1 MLWPCVG
8 RRDVVQHIMSFIES
22 ERPLIDTEVG
32 GKMFQDTG
40 SANLDL
46 FFQSL
51 PQGRPKENQQLKGLL
66 DKAWAESPEICLKQ
80 MFLLGSRDGKQDR
93 YSFYD
98 AMMWLWHKDP
108 HTLLANL
115 HLVPECNYWKGL
127 LEILARICEGPVRS
141 LQRDLALHSHY
152 KRCQKESEDH
162 KYRMEDAGIEGEGN
176 FRPGS
181 RLQMAEEALKRYD
194 SDPVYRSLFERI
206 ARLFAEQLRQD
217 LAAMRRGQRVSLCAK
232 WCPLLY
238 HSFDRRT
245 LLCEGIARWLF
256 PATLPEFAGCS
267 ERQYAYRA
275 RDLLRK
281 RLSELTEYMKLP
293 ERLICQHRWAEIRY
307 KSLPAACLTKHAK
320 SFEKHDSVRFKEFM
334 DKVEGGKVRVNTG
347 ALQPHEILK
356 RVQRADDKALA
367 QGQWRAMLER
377 IREAGQ
383 LQDCIAVCDVS
394 GSMSCEAA
402 PNISCMDV
410 AMALSLLVAE
420 LSSGPLARQ
429 VITFHERPSMVKLP
443 DTSDLCELVDFM
455 RRLDWGGSTNFHRV
469 FQLLEKIPKPPKKIL
484 VFSDMQFAN
493 AGGNTTVLR
502 QIQNN
507 YRQAGRTMP
516 ELVFWNLRATSG
528 APALATD
535 AGVVLMSGFSSRML
549 KMVTESGPDPLA
561 AFSKALENPLCGK
574 VRIADAT
581 EAEELLAGPAQGAFT
596 FAAEAQAE
604 TPETAPPAQP
614 AKAEAQAPTPKQ
626 RKQRQQQRQVT
637 VKLAGLPCRVVEAA
651 LIGKE
656 GQRIQELRKTLQDR
670 LCQELD
676 KGYFR
681 FWLDVRQRVL
691 EATVEAAETSFG
703 EDQIRTALARLKHSI
718 PHSVVY
724 NKVQHA
730 LRVDD
735 GFPTGTP
742 GAASATLGSLP
753 TNRAIADFIGPK
765 GSRIQ
770 SMKEQLERILDE
782 QLSPAGFW
790 FYLDV
795 QKTGVTAVLS
805 ATVVPHDSLLTKG
818 QLVAAF
824 QLLKAHVQSSQ
835 QYMNAR
841 RVAARQQWRKTDH
854 TCDVYFAK
862 DDRREVA
869 RNGTQHAVARRTRA
883 DKVANARKQRSLFK
897 YRRAVRARAA
907 QVSSKSKA
915 KPSMPKRMVRTA
927 RIHKFFSDD
936 SSDV

>member
-1 MLWPCVG
+1 
-8 RRDVVQHIMSFIES
+8 
-22 ERPLIDTEVG
+22 
-32 GKMFQDTG
+32 
-40 SANLDL
+40 
-46 FFQSL
+46 
-51 PQGRPKENQQLKGLL
+51 
-66 DKAWAESPEICLKQ
+66 

-152 KRCQKESEDH
+152 KRCQNEPEDH
-162 KYRMEDAGIEGEGN
+162 KPPASTYRMEDAGIDEEGN

-181 RLQMAEEALKRYD
+181 RPQLAEEALKRYD
-194 SDPVYRSLFERI
+194 SDPAYRSLFERI
-206 ARLFAEQLRQD
+206 ARLFAEQLRMD
-217 LAAMRRGQRVSLCAK
+217 LAAMRRGQKVSLCAK

-320 SFEKHDSVRFKEFM
+320 SFEKHDPVRFREFM

-347 ALQPHEILK
+347 ALQPHEILR

-367 QGQWRAMLER
+367 QGQWRAMVER

-410 AMALSLLVAE
+410 AIALSLLVAE

-443 DTSDLCELVDFM
+443 DTSDLCQLVEFI

-469 FQLLEKIPKPPKKIL
+469 FKLFEDMPQPPKKIL

-502 QIQNN
+502 QIQQD
-507 YRQAGRTMP
+507 YRRTGRTMP
-516 ELVFWNLRATSG
+516 ELVFWNLRTTSG

-574 VRIADAT
+574 VRLADAT
-581 EAEELLAGPAQGAFT
+581 EAEELLAETKSTFT
-596 FAAEAQAE
+596 FAAEAE
-604 TPETAPPAQP
+604 P
-614 AKAEAQAPTPKQ
+614 AKAKPAEAPAPTAPMPKQ
-626 RKQRQQQRQVT
+626 QRKRRQVT
-637 VKLAGLPCRVVEAA
+637 VALAGLPCRVAEAA
-651 LIGKE
+651 LIGKG
-656 GQRIQELRKTLQDR
+656 GQRIQELWKTLQDR

-681 FWLDVRQRVL
+681 FWLDVRRFVL

-703 EDQIRTALARLKHSI
+703 EDQIRTALAQLKHSI
-718 PHSVVY
+718 PLSVVY
-724 NKVQHA
+724 NKVQHT

-735 GFPTGTP
+735 GLPTHAP
-742 GAASATLGSLP
+742 GAAFATLGSLP
-753 TNRAIADFIGPK
+753 TDRAIADFIGRK
-765 GSRIQ
+765 GSKIQ

-790 FYLDV
+790 FYLHV
-795 QKTGVTAVLS
+795 QKKGRTGVIS
-805 ATVVPHDSLLTKG
+805 ATVVPHDSSLTEG

-824 QLLKAHVQSSQ
+824 QLLKAHVQRSPE
-835 QYMNAR
+835 YMNAR
-841 RVAARQQWRKTDH
+841 RVAERRQRRKTDD
-854 TCDVYFAK
+854 TCEVHFAK

-869 RNGTQHAVARRTRA
+869 RNGTQRAVARRARA

-907 QVSSKSKA
+907 QVSSKSKV
-915 KPSMPKRMVRTA
+915 KPSMPKRMVRTS
-927 RIHKFFSDD
+927 RTHKFFSDD